1 MIKLEDLKVGDYVK
15 YLHTNIIDV
24 VQKINKRSFT
34 TTTGST
40 IYESEFKHYFI
51 ITEEEARAS
60 VVHKYN
66 QELKE
71 LNRNLK
77 ELQEN
82 LNTISLNNPYYII
95 DTEAIEEEIN
105 DILENIK
112 EELEDDN

>member
-40 IYESEFKHYFI
+40 IYESEFKHYFV

-60 VVHKYN
+60 VIHDLNKELRKLN
-66 QELKE
+66 KNLEELKE
-71 LNRNLK
+71 NLGTTPLRNSWYTVDA
-77 ELQEN
+77 Q
-82 LNTISLNNPYYII
+82 TIEDI
-95 DTEAIEEEIN
+95 IN
-105 DILENIK
+105 DLLESIR
-112 EELEDDN
+112 EELKDE